1 MPDELPQPRRLNPV
15 ILSEPIMKS
24 CSLCALLIAVLT
36 AAHAQTPAAP
46 PKLDLRGDRF
56 KPLTYEQM
64 TSEQKTMIDHLLSGE
79 RGTTTGPF
87 NVLLRSPEMGDLAQK
102 FGAEMR
108 YHSSI
113 PRKLNEFAILI
124 TARHWTSQYE
134 WYAHQ
139 RDGLKYGL
147 EPALIDSLA
156 TGKRPA
162 PMTADEEIVYN
173 FCHDLLTK
181 AQVSDAVFKATV
193 DKFGER
199 GAVDLIGTMGY
210 YNMVSMLLN
219 VDRYPLPEGAKP
231 ALKPLQ

>member
-1 MPDELPQPRRLNPV
+1 MTTRAFIPALI
-15 ILSEPIMKS
+15 IL
-24 CSLCALLIAVLT
+24 CFQAG
-36 AAHAQTPAAP
+36 AQTA

-56 KPLTYEQM
+56 KPLTYEQL
-64 TSEQKTMIDHLLSGE
+64 TPEQKTMIDHLLQGE

-87 NVLLRSPEMGDLAQK
+87 NALLRSPEMGDLAQK

-124 TARHWTSQYE
+124 TARHWNSQYE
-134 WYAHQ
+134 WFAHH

-147 EPALIDSLA
+147 EPAVMDSLA
-156 TGKRPA
+156 AGKRPA
-162 PMTADEEIVYN
+162 PMTPDEVIVYN
-173 FCHDLLTK
+173 FCNELLSTTK
-181 AQVSDAVFKATV
+181 VSDATFKATV

-219 VDRYPLPEGAKP
+219 VDRYPLPDGEKP
-231 ALKPLQ
+231 ALKPLP

>member
-1 MPDELPQPRRLNPV
+1 MTTRAFIP
-15 ILSEPIMKS
+15 
-24 CSLCALLIAVLT
+24 ALIICCLQAG
-36 AAHAQTPAAP
+36 AQTP
-46 PKLDLRGDRF
+46 PKLELRGDRF

-64 TSEQKTMIDHLLSGE
+64 TPEQKLMIDHLLQGE

-124 TARHWTSQYE
+124 TARHWNSQYE
-134 WYAHQ
+134 WYAHH

-147 EPALIDSLA
+147 EPAVMDSLA
-156 TGKRPA
+156 AGKHPA
-162 PMTADEEIVYN
+162 PMTPDEVIVYN
-173 FCHDLLTK
+173 FCNELLNTTK
-181 AQVSDAVFKATV
+181 VSDATFKATV

-219 VDRYPLPEGAKP
+219 VDRYPLPDGEKP
-231 ALKPLQ
+231 ALKPLP